1 MLIFIFQRKDTDVVE
16 LLVNAANIDVNAKN
30 DDGWTPLHFATSI
43 IHRANLP
50 KTKIVELLLNS
61 TSIEVNLVTDTGRTP
76 LHFAS
81 RVS

>member
-1 MLIFIFQRKDTDVVE
+1 M
-16 LLVNAANIDVNAKN
+16 
-30 DDGWTPLHFATSI
+30 
-43 IHRANLP
+43 P